1 MTGAELSHEETKD
14 MAPIGGAHLAS
25 ILKEM
30 IAGGRK
36 QE

>member
-14 MAPIGGAHLAS
+14 MAPVGGKRLAA

-30 IAGGRK
+30 IAGGA
-36 QE
+36 